1 MFFCPITTSDQRVLN
16 ILNMNICFNI
26 CFCLE
31 YQETEQPKYMAQQL
45 GTFEVHKSD
54 DPGHGNILRQMVLE
68 QPVYWNAA
76 DQLKRTMNAVGNYAW

>member
-1 MFFCPITTSDQRVLN
+1 
-16 ILNMNICFNI
+16 
-26 CFCLE
+26 
-31 YQETEQPKYMAQQL
+31 MAQQL

-76 DQLKRTMNAVGNYAW
+76 DLLKRTMNAVGNYAW